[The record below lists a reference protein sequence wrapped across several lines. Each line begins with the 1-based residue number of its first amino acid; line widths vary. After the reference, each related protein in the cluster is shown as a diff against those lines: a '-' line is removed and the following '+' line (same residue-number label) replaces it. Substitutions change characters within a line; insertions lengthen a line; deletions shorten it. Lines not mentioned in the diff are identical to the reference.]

1 MTGSGIF
8 LQADSFRFPEMIC
21 IKEFFS
27 ALPSQFENCSFPRK
41 KMKEKNFLYSETTPS
56 LYTEINSR

>member
-8 LQADSFRFPEMIC
+8 LQADSFGFPEMIWF
-21 IKEFFS
+21 KEFFS
-27 ALPSQFENCSFPRK
+27 TLPSQFENCSFPRK